1 MSANTDADDGID
13 IHNIEPGEA
22 PVYRPEI
29 DGPDVTVDVHGAAP
43 GSAGPMLFQVDVTG
57 HGWYLYALAG
67 VDESGEEDRFAVVAD
82 HLNNQYAEAAI
93 EAMGGV
99 VVDE

>member
-1 MSANTDADDGID
+1 MSTNTDADDGGID
-13 IHNIEPGEA
+13 IHNIEPGDV

-29 DGPDVTVDVHGAAP
+29 DGPNVTVDVHGAND
-43 GSAGPMLFQVDVTG
+43 AGPMLFQVDVEG
-57 HGWYLYALAG
+57 HGFYLYELVG
-67 VDESGEEDRFAVVAD
+67 VDHSGEEDRFEVEPD
-82 HLNNQYAEAAI
+82 HTNNQHAEAAI

>member
-13 IHNIEPGEA
+13 IHNIEPGEV
-22 PVYRPEI
+22 PVYRPDI
-29 DGPDVTVDVHGAAP
+29 DDGPDVTVDVHGA
-43 GSAGPMLFQVDVTG
+43 GDAGPMLFQVDVKG

-67 VDESGEEDRFAVVAD
+67 VDESGEQDRFAVVAD
-82 HLNNQYAEAAI
+82 HLNNQHAEAAI